1 MRISDWNSDV
11 CSSDLAVTDEV
22 AFVVRQLDDPHAE
35 QVEQIE
41 PSDLGTDRHAVLET
55 EDNAKPSTGL
65 RRAQVRTGTDLHQ
78 MIGQRL
84 NETLIAGDPSQAFLE
99 PARRITRGA
108 ARLVDGRQS
117 LGPIG
122 S

>member
-1 MRISDWNSDV
+1 MEIIIVNCFFFFKQKTAYDMRISDWSSDV
-11 CSSDLAVTDEV
+11 CSSDL
-22 AFVVRQLDDPHAE
+22 
-35 QVEQIE
+35 
-41 PSDLGTDRHAVLET
+41 DRHAVLET

-99 PARRITRGA
+99 TARRITRGA
-108 ARLVDGRQS
+108 DRLDRKSDV
-117 LGPIG
+117 
-122 S
+122 

>member
-1 MRISDWNSDV
+1 MAASDHHPPRVQPGDHLAPIDAQSRV
-11 CSSDLAVTDEV
+11 AGLKAAVTDEV

-65 RRAQVRTGTDLHQ
+65 RRAQVRTGDRKST
-78 MIGQRL
+78 RL
-84 NETLIAGDPSQAFLE
+84 NS
-99 PARRITRGA
+99 
-108 ARLVDGRQS
+108 S
-117 LGPIG
+117 H
-122 S
+122 

>member
-1 MRISDWNSDV
+1 MDAQSLV
-11 CSSDLAVTDEV
+11 AGLKAAVTDEV

-65 RRAQVRTGTDLHQ
+65 RRAQVRTGTDRHQ
-78 MIGQRL
+78 MIGQRP
-84 NETLIAGDPSQAFLE
+84 TVTQIAGDPSPAFPE
-99 PARRITRGA
+99 TARSEEEHVGK
-108 ARLVDGRQS
+108 
-117 LGPIG
+117 
-122 S
+122 